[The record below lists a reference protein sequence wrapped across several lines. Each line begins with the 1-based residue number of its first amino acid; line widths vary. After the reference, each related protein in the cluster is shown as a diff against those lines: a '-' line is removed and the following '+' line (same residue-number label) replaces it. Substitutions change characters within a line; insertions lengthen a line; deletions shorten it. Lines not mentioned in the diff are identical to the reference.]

1 MTVFEQ
7 FIQAMKWF
15 AMLGIFA
22 CVNTA
27 NACMIPEHGA
37 QYDRQVKISKE
48 TGKHEYSFTLP
59 ASLSGLTRL
68 EVTLAYTRK
77 LEGGF
82 KLSEVSIPLDYTV
95 TDDMAVGA
103 FVAAP
108 KTGLMPYLHV
118 MWWPDRGGVCGIR
131 AQSELLRASNN

>member
-1 MTVFEQ
+1 MTVYEQ

-15 AMLGIFA
+15 VMLGIVA

-82 KLSEVSIPLDYTV
+82 KLSEVSIPLDFTV

-118 MWWPDRGGVCGIR
+118 MWWPDRGGLCGIR
-131 AQSELLRASNN
+131 AQSELLSTSNN

>member
-1 MTVFEQ
+1 MTVFNQ
-7 FIQAMKWF
+7 FVETIKWF
-15 AMLGIFA
+15 AILAIFA
-22 CVNTA
+22 CVNSA
-27 NACMIPEHGA
+27 QACMIPEHGA
-37 QYDRQVKISKE
+37 QYDRQIEITKE
-48 TGKHEYSFTLP
+48 TGKHEYSFIVP

-118 MWWPDRGGVCGIR
+118 MWWPDRGGLCGIR
-131 AQSELLRASNN
+131 AQSELLSTSNN

>member
-77 LEGGF
+77 LEGRF

-108 KTGLMPYLHV
+108 KTGLMPYLYV
-118 MWWPDRGGVCGIR
+118 MWWPDRGGLCGIR
-131 AQSELLRASNN
+131 AQSELLSTSNN

>member
-37 QYDRQVKISKE
+37 QHDRQVKISKE

>member
-15 AMLGIFA
+15 VMLGIFA

-59 ASLSGLTRL
+59 ASLSGVTRL

-118 MWWPDRGGVCGIR
+118 MWWPDRGGLCGIR
-131 AQSELLRASNN
+131 AQSELLSASNN

>member
-7 FIQAMKWF
+7 FIEAMKWF

-27 NACMIPEHGA
+27 NACIIPEHGA
-37 QYDRQVKISKE
+37 QYDRLVEISKE

-118 MWWPDRGGVCGIR
+118 MWWPDRGGLCGIR